1 MAVPMATLLQLMGKQ
16 PMLWQVQADQVR
28 SQASVGRGE
37 ACACRLSG
45 DTFQGLLYCCTL
57 LSLVRCAT

>member
-28 SQASVGRGE
+28 SQASVGRG
-37 ACACRLSG
+37 G
-45 DTFQGLLYCCTL
+45 GLCMQ
-57 LSLVRCAT
+57 AIG